1 MMTGQA
7 SLDSAPPGAPVVD
20 YYDHNSLAYGK
31 ERFDWYRDIR
41 ERHGPVVWSPHYGG
55 FWIVLGRKEL
65 VEAAKQWQVFS
76 SSGETEVPASDAPGC
91 PMHKQHNG
99 LFLPPRP
106 QAIPLIEDDPPVWE
120 VRRKAL
126 NPIFLP
132 GEVAKWRDRIQELV
146 DACIDERI
154 ETGTIDFA
162 ADIADI
168 VPVIFTLE
176 FVGVPIDNFREL
188 ARAHNMSSHL
198 TVADPE
204 WAQVMRAMEGEAKLV
219 SDEIARRRAL
229 PPGERGN
236 GVIAHLVETTDMPD
250 DLVLSLSMLMLGAGI
265 DTTASVTGTSLMMI
279 SKDPALRAKL
289 VADPALIRPS
299 FQEFLRLSTPTSG
312 LVRTAMADTELG
324 GQKIRKGERVML
336 CFSAASRDPNEFV
349 EPDSFRFDRRANRH
363 TGFGSGIHR
372 CIGAH
377 YAELEFEIIL
387 STILRRMP
395 DFQIHAEQTAKY
407 ENIGIVDGWIRMPA
421 SFTPGRRVTDGS
433 ILAVSADPHLINVP
447 ERH

>member
-1 MMTGQA
+1 MATI
-7 SLDSAPPGAPVVD
+7 SLQKPPPGAPVVD
-20 YYDHNSLAYGK
+20 FYDHNSLEYGR
-31 ERFDWYRDIR
+31 ERFDWFRNMR
-41 ERHGPVVWSPHYGG
+41 EAHGPVVWSPHYGG
-55 FWIVLGRKEL
+55 FWIVLGREEL
-65 VEAAKQWQVFS
+65 VEAAKHWQIYS
-76 SSGETEVPASDAPGC
+76 SSGDIEMPGGDTPGC
-91 PMHKQHNG
+91 PMHTQHNG

-106 QAIPLIEDDPPVWE
+106 QAIPLIEADPPVWE
-120 VRRKAL
+120 YQRKAL
-126 NPIFLP
+126 NAIFLP
-132 GEVAKWRDRIQELV
+132 GQVAKWRGRIQQLV

-176 FVGVPIDNFREL
+176 FVGIPTGSFREL

-198 TVADPE
+198 TVDDPE
-204 WAQVMRAMEGEAKLV
+204 WPQVMRVLEGEAKLV

-229 PPGERGN
+229 PPGERGS
-236 GVIAHLVETTDMPD
+236 GVIAHLVEMTDMPD
-250 DLVLSLSMLMLGAGI
+250 DLVLSLSMLMMGAGI
-265 DTTASVTGTSLMMI
+265 DTTAAVTGTSLMMI

-289 VADPALIRPS
+289 IDQPEQVKPS
-299 FQEFLRLSTPTSG
+299 FQEFLRLATPTSG

-324 GQKIRKGERVML
+324 GQKIRKGDRVML
-336 CFSAASRDPNEFV
+336 CFAAASRDPNEFV

-395 DFQIHAEQTAKY
+395 DFHVHADQTAKY
-407 ENIGIVDGWIRMPA
+407 ENIGIVDGWIRIPA
-421 SFTPGRRVTDGS
+421 SFTPGRRITDGS
-433 ILAVSADPHLINVP
+433 ILTMSADPDLIHVP